1 MVELNRYA
9 TTCVDWSLL
18 LSLFF
23 VICFVPSA
31 KLKNIASWFFL
42 SDEVF

>member
-1 MVELNRYA
+1 M
-9 TTCVDWSLL
+9 

-23 VICFVPSA
+23 VIRFVPSA

-42 SDEVF
+42 SDEAFYV